1 MGHILYEH
9 TFFRNSTSIIMAV
22 TRDDTFL
29 RIIYFSIAPENRY
42 LDGAA
47 IRFDTREEL
56 SNWITDNNYEKIPLY
71 ETTLEKEEI
80 GCFIENKGE

>member
-9 TFFRNSTSIIMAV
+9 TFFRNTNSIIMAV

-29 RIIYFSIAPENRY
+29 RIIYFTTTPEDRN
-42 LDGAA
+42 LDGLS

-56 SNWITDNNYEKIPLY
+56 SNWITEHHYEKIPLY
-71 ETTLEKEEI
+71 ETSLDVVDADWI
-80 GCFIENKGE
+80 I